1 MISFI
6 EGALSECGI
15 FHSVVNVNGIGY
27 FVNMPLTVSSKMPA
41 IGSKVKL
48 YTYIVYREDKQDMYG
63 FLSKEER
70 DFFKLV
76 VEKVSGVGPKTTL
89 NLMSKLSLSIIKNAI
104 ESRDLDIL
112 AKCHGIGKKS
122 AERIIMELS
131 DKNLHNE
138 ETSFCPDTSYNI
150 QHSLL
155 DDAVS
160 ALVSLGYKQSDAYKA
175 VKKASSKLGQ
185 DTDLEQLI
193 KAALN

>member
-1 MISFI
+1 VISFI

-15 FHSVVNVNGIGY
+15 FHSVVDVNGIGY

-41 IGSKVKL
+41 IGNKVKL

-138 ETSFCPDTSYNI
+138 
-150 QHSLL
+150 
-155 DDAVS
+155 
-160 ALVSLGYKQSDAYKA
+160 
-175 VKKASSKLGQ
+175 
-185 DTDLEQLI
+185 
-193 KAALN
+193 